1 MNRLLKT
8 IRLAAAAALLLP
20 GLAKG
25 TTNELKME
33 LKSVKRLRVTT
44 TMEASSTLQKTE
56 QDGRDAYGRIVLAPS
71 YLIGKDYRA
80 GASGSIKQNL
90 NEEEKTVYGNT
101 RVNISRKPLQLTQD
115 TSIVLVAGGRLPTN
129 PDDHRDNTFNGSVL
143 VDPSLI
149 TEWNILGK
157 RFTTTYELTLSK
169 NFHTYDR
176 NNKSEANMSY
186 TAISYFGIETYILD
200 NVVLTLD
207 GDYTYGRSYQDTPK
221 TAYSIGQS
229 VTYEQPKWSLTVG
242 HTNSANALQA
252 NGRDHNISTFDK
264 HTSAIYSLLR
274 IVY

>member
-1 MNRLLKT
+1 MSRVSSA
-8 IRLAAAAALLLP
+8 IRIAAAAVLLLP
-20 GLAKG
+20 ALAKG

-44 TMEASSTLQKTE
+44 TMEAASTLQKTE
-56 QDGRDAYGRIVLAPS
+56 QDGRDAYGRIILAPS
-71 YLIGKDYRA
+71 YLIGKDYRV

-90 NEEEKTVYGNT
+90 NEEEKTQYANT
-101 RVNISRKPLQLTQD
+101 RLNVSRKPLQLTQD
-115 TSIVLVAGGRLPTN
+115 TSVVLVAGGRLPTN

-149 TEWNILGK
+149 TEWNILGQ
-157 RFTTTYELTLSK
+157 RFTTSYQLTLSK

-221 TAYSIGQS
+221 TAYSLGQS
-229 VTYEQPKWSLTVG
+229 ITYEQPKWSVTIG
-242 HTNSANALQA
+242 HTNAASALQA
-252 NGRDHNISTFDK
+252 NGRDYNISAFDK
-264 HTSAIYSLLR
+264 HTSAIFTALR
-274 IVY
+274 VVY